1 VALHARVVDKIKM
14 EWGPEV
20 YSYGRL
26 EFAIKDATDTR
37 SPLVSPPEFT
47 QTWRQIQQSAMDSDE
62 NSDYIYRVETKER
75 FFDNDFLRELA
86 IVIGVPLGL
95 FAAVV
100 AGYLIL
106 EFFV

>member
-1 VALHARVVDKIKM
+1 
-14 EWGPEV
+14 
-20 YSYGRL
+20 
-26 EFAIKDATDTR
+26 
-37 SPLVSPPEFT
+37 
-47 QTWRQIQQSAMDSDE
+47 MDSDE
-62 NSDYIYRVETKER
+62 DSDYFYRVETKER

-106 EFFV
+106 EFFI

>member
-1 VALHARVVDKIKM
+1 
-14 EWGPEV
+14 
-20 YSYGRL
+20 
-26 EFAIKDATDTR
+26 
-37 SPLVSPPEFT
+37 
-47 QTWRQIQQSAMDSDE
+47 MDRDGS
-62 NSDYIYRVETKER
+62 SDYMYCVETKER

-86 IVIGVPLGL
+86 IVVGVPLGL